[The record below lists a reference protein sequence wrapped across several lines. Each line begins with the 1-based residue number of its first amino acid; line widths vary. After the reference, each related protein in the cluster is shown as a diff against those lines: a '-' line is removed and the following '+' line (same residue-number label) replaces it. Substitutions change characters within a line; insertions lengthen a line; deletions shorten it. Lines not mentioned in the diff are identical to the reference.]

1 MQAHLE
7 TRLDFFFFL
16 CYLVIVNSQSHRYRR
31 TYGIETRVEIWDFK
45 LPAHVIYLY
54 LSEVLKHNF
63 NYNYSFLR

>member
-1 MQAHLE
+1 M
-7 TRLDFFFFL
+7 
-16 CYLVIVNSQSHRYRR
+16 VNSQSHRYSR

-45 LPAHVIYLY
+45 LPAHVIYLC